1 MICFSHSYTSEHR
14 SHGRRSRTQQ
24 RHGFGRAGER
34 YRLFRKLDLCSRW
47 SYRTQS
53 RQIRRLQSKQNIF
66 IVSPAPCAATT
77 RRPSCSPAI
86 TTTVGRVSR
95 HCPSPAR
102 NVDSSLWRRRA
113 AAAHLP
119 LKETP
124 PPMCPEHDKTMKIFC
139 FDCNRVIFRN
149 CLLYDHREHKSNFLN
164 MCATEARKT
173 LHDTLLRR
181 VQANITGA
189 RKNLAGTESQV
200 GSEDEDI
207 CQTVKR
213 SFRQFRAVL
222 EQRETELL
230 KNCADSGPRE
240 ERCSDSSEEGAS
252 NGPDRNPEPCR
263 VCGAERRGHQRPRS
277 DGHLH
282 TTAVQGGGGRETS
295 SAAVLRSSHHSRPG
309 LYHSP
314 SLKAIPRDLGEVFQQ
329 SPSNPRIF

>member
-1 MICFSHSYTSEHR
+1 MYEKMAKVEAVCEGCFKK
-14 SHGRRSRTQQ
+14 GRR
-24 RHGFGRAGER
+24 FARA
-34 YRLFRKLDLCSRW
+34 
-47 SYRTQS
+47 
-53 RQIRRLQSKQNIF
+53 
-66 IVSPAPCAATT
+66 
-77 RRPSCSPAI
+77 
-86 TTTVGRVSR
+86 VSR
-95 HCPSPAR
+95 KGKPFPSAASVFICAYCVEWHR
-102 NVDSSLWRRRA
+102 MLRAFEGHKVESLGLKKGG
-113 AAAHLP
+113 AAHLP

-139 FDCNRVIFRN
+139 FECNRVIFRN

-173 LHDTLLRR
+173 LHDSLLRR

-213 SFRQFRAVL
+213 SFRQLRAVL

-263 VCGAERRGHQRPRS
+263 VCGAERRGHQ
-277 DGHLH
+277 
-282 TTAVQGGGGRETS
+282 
-295 SAAVLRSSHHSRPG
+295 
-309 LYHSP
+309 
-314 SLKAIPRDLGEVFQQ
+314 
-329 SPSNPRIF
+329 